1 MRPAIAL
8 LISLVIIA
16 GSTAARGQPLA
27 RLAKIGWLSAGSI
40 EVDASLM
47 EGLRTGLKDLGY
59 VEDKHFAIE
68 LRLTGGV
75 PERLGDAAL
84 ELVGRK
90 VDVIVASGDQA
101 ALAAKRAT
109 ASIPVLVQVA
119 DATGIGL
126 VTNMARPGGNITGF
140 NDLHA
145 DLVPKRLE
153 LLKELS
159 PRLSRATFISNPAN
173 PTCVQQS
180 RQVIAAAPSFGM
192 TMTSTEI
199 RGPRDIDPAF
209 RAMTKA
215 RAEAFIVCGDRMLGT
230 HRARI
235 YELAAQTR
243 LLGMYANRRFVD
255 AGGLMSYGTN
265 LTDVYRGLAV
275 YLDKILKG
283 SKAGDLPMQQPTKF
297 EIALNLRAAKA
308 IGFSIPDAMRLRAD
322 YVID

>member
-1 MRPAIAL
+1 MRRAVFV
-8 LISLVIIA
+8 LISLVLMA
-16 GSTAARGQPLA
+16 GPMATRGQPLP
-27 RLAKIGWLSAGSI
+27 RLAKVGWLSTGSI

-47 EGLRTGLKDLGY
+47 EGLRAGLKDLGY
-59 VEDKHFAIE
+59 VENKHFAIE
-68 LRLTGGV
+68 PRITGGD
-75 PERLGDAAL
+75 PERLGDAAR
-84 ELVGRK
+84 ELVGLN

-109 ASIPVLVQVA
+109 ASVPVLVQVA

-126 VTNMARPGGNITGF
+126 VKNMARPGGNITGF

-159 PRLSRATFISNPAN
+159 PKLLRATFISNPAN

-180 RQVIAAAPSFGM
+180 RQVIAAAPSFGIAM
-192 TMTSTEI
+192 STTEI
-199 RGPRDIDPAF
+199 RGPQDVEPAF

-230 HRARI
+230 QRARI
-235 YELAAQTR
+235 YELATKTR

-255 AGGLMSYGTN
+255 SGGLMSYGTN
-265 LTDVYRGLAV
+265 LADVYRGLAV

-283 SKAGDLPMQQPTKF
+283 SKSGDLPMQQPTKF
-297 EIALNLRAAKA
+297 EIALNLSAAKA